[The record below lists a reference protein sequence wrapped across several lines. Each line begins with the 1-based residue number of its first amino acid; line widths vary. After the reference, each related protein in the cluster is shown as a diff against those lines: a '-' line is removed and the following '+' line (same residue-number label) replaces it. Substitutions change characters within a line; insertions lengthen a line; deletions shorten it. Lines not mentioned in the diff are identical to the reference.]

1 MKQFAPIVAV
11 LAAVLTLAAADAR
24 AADNYK
30 ADPVHSSIL
39 FRSKHA
45 NLGHVWGRFND
56 VGGTFALDDAD
67 PTKATFNIEVK
78 AASVDTNQPKRDEHL
93 RSPDFLNA
101 KQYPTITFKSTGAKK
116 GAADKTLEVT
126 GDLTL
131 HGVTKPVTA
140 TIELIGKG
148 EFPPGAQRAGIEAT
162 FSVKKS
168 EFGFKNM
175 PGVDDEIRLVAALE
189 GVKQ

>member
-1 MKQFAPIVAV
+1 MKQVASIVALFAAV
-11 LAAVLTLAAADAR
+11 LALGSEAR

-30 ADPVHSSIL
+30 ADPVHSSVL

-45 NLGHVWGRFND
+45 NTGHVWGRFNEF
-56 VGGTFALDDAD
+56 GGTFTLDDAD
-67 PTKATFNIEVK
+67 PAKASFNIEVK
-78 AASVDTNQPKRDEHL
+78 AASVDTNQAKRDEHL

-101 KQYPTITFKSTGAKK
+101 KQYPTITFKSTAAKK

-148 EFPPGAQRAGIEAT
+148 EFPPGTQRAGFEAT
-162 FSVKKS
+162 FAVKKS

-175 PGVDDEIRLVAALE
+175 PGVDDEIRLVVAIE